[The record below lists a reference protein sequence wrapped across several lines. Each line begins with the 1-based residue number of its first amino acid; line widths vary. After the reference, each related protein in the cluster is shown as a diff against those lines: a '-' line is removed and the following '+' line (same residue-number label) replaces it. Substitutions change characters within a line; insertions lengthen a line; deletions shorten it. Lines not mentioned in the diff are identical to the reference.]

1 MSETISIRLSLTGD
15 KEAAAGLKAV
25 GAAGDRELS
34 RIGKSAS
41 GASASLELVR
51 DQGKEALSALA
62 GFAKIL
68 LPVEF
73 ARQLLEVNREASRL
87 RGSLVAGLGDTQ
99 KAGVAFQQL
108 ANLSTQYGLS
118 LEKLTDGFSG
128 LAVRGIN
135 PTMERLKAYAAFAAA
150 IPGKDVGQF
159 VEAVADAVTGEY
171 ARLQE
176 FGIKARNEGEQVAL
190 SFGGTTIRVKNNAQA
205 IAEAFEKLS
214 RARFGD
220 ALEKSLDTLDTQLS
234 RVGESWKALVR
245 AVGDATGAE
254 KAGASL
260 VGRYADGL
268 GGIAAFV
275 DRANDPKDRKIVS
288 ASDIDSATAAYLQ
301 ALQKLQKAQ
310 EDGAAAFDAAIEPE
324 KAYRSAIAFYTA
336 DVERLRKRVGD
347 LEGRAQQLGV
357 SVSPFATRPT
367 FRAAEESA
375 SSALNSADLAQLRG
389 IDSEQRAR
397 LAAREQLA
405 SIGAAYG
412 AGQIDDAEYARLKG
426 IVTTERMRPITQA
439 VADATLSEVRAK
451 VAATVQEIEAR
462 TQALEATLGAG
473 AGRVRAQY
481 IEAAAD
487 TERRYGLPAGTI
499 GALLQVESGFNPAAR
514 SKAGAIGIA
523 QFMPSTAAAYGID
536 PTNPMQSIDGAG
548 RYLSDLRRQFG
559 GNTAAALAAYNGGT
573 RQGQLVA
580 GGLLPSK
587 PETRNY
593 IEAVDALR
601 EKYAQYGVAVGATDR
616 EVLALHKR
624 TVSERLAADL
634 QVIDAEIA
642 AAKQQATTTEA
653 EEVAKNARLAE
664 LTAERSRRVRQAE
677 IDDEA
682 LTREAALRRVQ
693 VVSDSERDIVDQTR
707 EARADLIEND
717 RDAARARLELARQS
731 AQRELT
737 ERLALYPEE
746 LEAQREQLDTLY
758 DMRREALERQA
769 SPLRRLAA
777 EWDDVSR
784 QMEEATAS
792 FASSS
797 ADAIARFV
805 TTGKAD
811 FGSLAQSIIQ
821 DIIRIQI
828 QQATAPFLRSLG
840 GILGGT
846 ASAAPSFAGM
856 LDGSALTFSASGN
869 AFGRSGIIPFAR
881 GGIVDRP
888 TLFPFARGTGL
899 MGEAGPE
906 AIMPLARDG
915 AGRLGVRTQGGAQPS
930 VTVNVVNQS
939 SQPVDVQRSAP
950 RVDGDRLVVDV
961 LLRDLQRNGPAA
973 QAMAG
978 AFNLRRGA

>member
-25 GAAGDRELS
+25 GTAGDRELS
-34 RIGKSAS
+34 RIGKGAS
-41 GASASLELVR
+41 SASASLELVR

-245 AVGDATGAE
+245 AIGDATGAD
-254 KAGASL
+254 KAGAAL
-260 VGRYADGL
+260 AKRYADGL
-268 GGIAAFV
+268 LGIATAV
-275 DRANDPKDRKIVS
+275 DKSNDPQKRQFVS
-288 ASDIDSATAAYLQ
+288 AGDIDSAAVQLLQ
-301 ALQKLQKAQ
+301 AQQRLDQIRQRAETQFIAGPLAKASIDTEIRDQELEVKRLQQRLTALEQRAKEL
-310 EDGAAAFDAAIEPE
+310 G
-324 KAYRSAIAFYTA
+324 SA
-336 DVERLRKRVGD
+336 
-347 LEGRAQQLGV
+347 
-357 SVSPFATRPT
+357 VSPYAARPS

-375 SSALNSADLAQLRG
+375 SSALTGADLAQLRG
-389 IDSEQRAR
+389 IDAEQRAR

-737 ERLALYPEE
+737 ERLAPYPEE
-746 LEAQREQLDTLY
+746 LEAQRKQLDALY

-777 EWDDVSR
+777 EWSDASK
-784 QMEEATAS
+784 QMEDATAS
-792 FASSS
+792 FANSS

-805 TTGKAD
+805 VTGKAD

-828 QQATAPFLRSLG
+828 QQAAAPFLKSLG
-840 GILGGT
+840 GLFSGGSP
-846 ASAAPSFAGM
+846 AGAQSFAGM
-856 LDGSALTFSASGN
+856 LDGSALTFSANGN
-869 AFGRSGIIPFAR
+869 AFDGSGIIPFAR
-881 GGIVDRP
+881 GGVVANP
-888 TLFPFARGTGL
+888 TLFRFAKGTGL

-915 AGRLGVRTQGGAQPS
+915 SGRLGVRSAASAPN
-930 VTVNVVNQS
+930 VTVNVVNNS